1 MYSFRK
7 EEFIMKKNKLA
18 KMAAAVLMTG
28 SIAALGTSK
37 VNAED
42 GASSATQKSSTATFT
57 IDTGKAKLTLDEVP
71 SFVFGGESGVDPA
84 DIYAKKTVDG
94 TGSGKVQITDTRLN
108 AAGWDLTVSKT
119 TALTSGSSSIEGDLT
134 FTPSSF
140 SFMTG
145 SDGKTKIDATGWT
158 FSKTPTLNLPSA
170 SSAAIA
176 SSTGMDKGT
185 GSATVSSAN
194 LKFTKIDN
202 TLAPGTYT
210 SNLTWNLGT
219 HTNESGLASE

>member
-1 MYSFRK
+1 
-7 EEFIMKKNKLA
+7 MKKNKLA

-42 GASSATQKSSTATFT
+42 GASSVTNKQSNATFT
-57 IDTGKAKLTLDEVP
+57 IATSKVKLTLDEVP
-71 SFVFGGESGVDPA
+71 SFDFGSVDPA
-84 DIYAKKTVDG
+84 DIYAKKTVSG
-94 TGSGKVQITDTRLN
+94 KGSGEIQVTDTRLN
-108 AAGWDLTVSKT
+108 ATGWNLAVSKT
-119 TALTSGSSSIEGDLT
+119 TALTNGSSSIEGDLT
-134 FTPSSF
+134 FTPTSF

-145 SDGKTKIDATGWT
+145 SDGKKIDATGWT
-158 FSKTPTLNLPSA
+158 FSKTPTLNLPST
-170 SSAAIA
+170 SSATIA
-176 SSTGMDKGT
+176 SSTGKDKGT

-219 HTNESGLASE
+219 TTDESGRASE

>member
-42 GASSATQKSSTATFT
+42 GGSVTSKQSTATFT
-57 IDTGKAKLTLDEVP
+57 IDTSKAKLTLDEVP

-84 DIYAKKTVDG
+84 DIYAKKSVSG

-108 AAGWDLTVSKT
+108 TTGWNLAVSTT
-119 TALTSGSSSIEGDLT
+119 TALTNSSSSIEGDLT
-134 FTPSSF
+134 FTPTSF
-140 SFMTG
+140 SFTTG
-145 SDGKTKIDATGWT
+145 NATGWT
-158 FSKTPTLNLPSA
+158 FSSGTPTLNLPST
-170 SSAAIA
+170 SSAEIA
-176 SSTGMDKGT
+176 SSIGKDKGT

-194 LKFTKIDN
+194 LKFTKNN
-202 TLAPGTYT
+202 TLAQGKYT

-219 HTNESGLASE
+219 TTDESGRASE

>member
-42 GASSATQKSSTATFT
+42 GGSVTSKQSTATFT
-57 IDTGKAKLTLDEVP
+57 IDTSKAKLTLDEVP
-71 SFVFGGESGVDPA
+71 SFDFGSVDPA
-84 DIYAKKTVDG
+84 DIYAKKTVSG
-94 TGSGKVQITDTRLN
+94 KGSGEIQVTDTRLN
-108 AAGWDLTVSKT
+108 ATGWNLAVSTT
-119 TALTSGSSSIEGDLT
+119 TALTNSSSSIEGDLT
-134 FTPSSF
+134 FTPTSF
-140 SFMTG
+140 SFTTG
-145 SDGKTKIDATGWT
+145 NATGWT
-158 FSKTPTLNLPSA
+158 FSSGTPTLNLPST
-170 SSAAIA
+170 SSAEIA
-176 SSTGMDKGT
+176 SSIGKDKGT

-194 LKFTKIDN
+194 LKFTKNN
-202 TLAPGTYT
+202 TLAEGKYT

-219 HTNESGLASE
+219 TTDESGRASE

>member
-42 GASSATQKSSTATFT
+42 GGSVTSKQSTATFT
-57 IDTGKAKLTLDEVP
+57 IDTSKAKLTLDEVP
-71 SFVFGGESGVDPA
+71 SFDFGSVDPA
-84 DIYAKKTVDG
+84 DIYAKKTVSG
-94 TGSGKVQITDTRLN
+94 KGSGEIQVTDTRLN
-108 AAGWDLTVSKT
+108 ATGWNLAVSTT
-119 TALTSGSSSIEGDLT
+119 TALTNSSSSIEGDLT
-134 FTPSSF
+134 FTPTSF
-140 SFMTG
+140 SFTTG
-145 SDGKTKIDATGWT
+145 NATGWT
-158 FSKTPTLNLPSA
+158 FSSGTPTLNLPST
-170 SSAAIA
+170 SSAEIA
-176 SSTGMDKGT
+176 SSIGKDKGT

-194 LKFTKIDN
+194 LKFTKNN
-202 TLAPGTYT
+202 TLAQGKYT

-219 HTNESGLASE
+219 TTDESGRASE

>member
-1 MYSFRK
+1 MYSFRN

-42 GASSATQKSSTATFT
+42 GGSVTSKQSTATFT
-57 IDTGKAKLTLDEVP
+57 IDTSKAKLTLDEVP
-71 SFVFGGESGVDPA
+71 SFDFGSVDPA
-84 DIYAKKTVDG
+84 DIYAKKTVSG
-94 TGSGKVQITDTRLN
+94 KGSGEIQVTDTRLN
-108 AAGWDLTVSKT
+108 ATGWNLAVSTT
-119 TALTSGSSSIEGDLT
+119 TALKNGSSSIKGDLT
-134 FTPSSF
+134 FTPNSF
-140 SFMTG
+140 SFT
-145 SDGKTKIDATGWT
+145 TKENATGWT
-158 FSKTPTLNLPSA
+158 FSGTPTLNLPST
-170 SSAAIA
+170 SSAEIA
-176 SSTGMDKGT
+176 SSIGKDKGT

-194 LKFTKIDN
+194 LKFTKNN

-219 HTNESGLASE
+219 TTDESGRASE

>member
-1 MYSFRK
+1 
-7 EEFIMKKNKLA
+7 MKKNKLA

-42 GASSATQKSSTATFT
+42 GGSVTSKQSSTATFT
-57 IDTGKAKLTLDEVP
+57 IDTSKAKLTLDEVP

-84 DIYAKKTVDG
+84 DIYAKQTVDG

-108 AAGWDLTVSKT
+108 ATGWNLAVSTT
-119 TALTSGSSSIEGDLT
+119 TALKNGSSSIKGDLT
-134 FTPSSF
+134 FTPNSF
-140 SFMTG
+140 SFT
-145 SDGKTKIDATGWT
+145 TKENATGWT
-158 FSKTPTLNLPSA
+158 FSGTPTLNLPST
-170 SSAAIA
+170 SSAEIA
-176 SSTGMDKGT
+176 SSIGKDKGT

-194 LKFTKIDN
+194 LKFTKNN
-202 TLAPGTYT
+202 TLAQGKYT

-219 HTNESGLASE
+219 TTDESGRASE

>member
-1 MYSFRK
+1 
-7 EEFIMKKNKLA
+7 MKKNKLA

-57 IDTGKAKLTLDEVP
+57 IDTSKAKLTLDEVP

-84 DIYAKKTVDG
+84 DIYAKKSVSG

-108 AAGWDLTVSKT
+108 TTGWNLAVSTT
-119 TALTSGSSSIEGDLT
+119 TALTNGPSSSIEGDLT
-134 FTPSSF
+134 FTPTSF
-140 SFMTG
+140 SFTTG
-145 SDGKTKIDATGWT
+145 NATGWT
-158 FSKTPTLNLPSA
+158 FSDKPTLNLPST

-176 SSTGMDKGT
+176 SSIGKDKGT
-185 GSATVSSAN
+185 GSATVSSAS
-194 LKFTKIDN
+194 LKFTKNN
-202 TLAPGTYT
+202 TLAPGKYT

-219 HTNESGLASE
+219 TTVESGLKSE

>member
-1 MYSFRK
+1 
-7 EEFIMKKNKLA
+7 MKKNKLA

-28 SIAALGTSK
+28 SIATLGTSK

-57 IDTGKAKLTLDEVP
+57 IDTSKAKLTLDEVP

-84 DIYAKKTVDG
+84 DIYAKKSVSG

-108 AAGWDLTVSKT
+108 TTGWNLAVSTT
-119 TALTSGSSSIEGDLT
+119 TALTNSSSSIEGDLT
-134 FTPSSF
+134 FTPTSF
-140 SFMTG
+140 SFTTG
-145 SDGKTKIDATGWT
+145 NATGWT
-158 FSKTPTLNLPSA
+158 FSSGTPTLNLPST
-170 SSAAIA
+170 SSAEIA
-176 SSTGMDKGT
+176 SSIGKDKGT

-194 LKFTKIDN
+194 LKFTKNN
-202 TLAPGTYT
+202 TLAQGKYT

-219 HTNESGLASE
+219 TTDESGRASE

>member
-1 MYSFRK
+1 
-7 EEFIMKKNKLA
+7 MKKNKLA

-57 IDTGKAKLTLDEVP
+57 IDTNKAKLTLDEVP
-71 SFVFGGESGVDPA
+71 SFVFGGKSGVDPA
-84 DIYAKKTVDG
+84 DIYAKKSVSG
-94 TGSGKVQITDTRLN
+94 TGSGKVQVTDTRLN
-108 AAGWDLTVSKT
+108 TTGWNLDVSKT
-119 TALTSGSSSIEGDLT
+119 TPLINDSSSSSIEGDLP
-134 FTPSSF
+134 FTPNPKSF
-140 SFMTG
+140 SFTTG
-145 SDGKTKIDATGWT
+145 ENATGWT
-158 FSKTPTLNLPSA
+158 FSDTPTLILPST

-176 SSTGMDKGT
+176 SSKGTDKGT
-185 GSATVSSAN
+185 GTATVESAN

-210 SNLTWNLGT
+210 SNLTWNLETGT
-219 HTNESGLASE
+219 AEGGKGSE

>member
-1 MYSFRK
+1 
-7 EEFIMKKNKLA
+7 MKKNKLA

-42 GASSATQKSSTATFT
+42 GASSATSKQSTATFT
-57 IDTGKAKLTLDEVP
+57 IDQKQAKLTLDEVP
-71 SFVFGGESGVDPA
+71 SFDFKSVDPA
-84 DIYAKKTVDG
+84 KIYAKQTVDG

-108 AAGWDLTVSKT
+108 TVGWDLTVSNT
-119 TALTSGSSSIEGDLT
+119 TALKNGSSSIEGDLT
-134 FTPSSF
+134 FTPNSF
-140 SFMTG
+140 SFT
-145 SDGKTKIDATGWT
+145 TEENATGWT
-158 FSKTPTLNLPSA
+158 FSSKPTLNLPST

-219 HTNESGLASE
+219 STAEGGKGSE

>member
-1 MYSFRK
+1 
-7 EEFIMKKNKLA
+7 MKKNKLA

-42 GASSATQKSSTATFT
+42 GASSATNKQSNATFT
-57 IDTGKAKLTLDEVP
+57 IDTSKAKLTLDEVP
-71 SFVFGGESGVDPA
+71 SFDFGSVDPA
-84 DIYAKKTVDG
+84 DIYAKKTVSG
-94 TGSGKVQITDTRLN
+94 KGSGEIQVTDTRLN
-108 AAGWDLTVSKT
+108 TVGWDLTVSNT
-119 TALTSGSSSIEGDLT
+119 TALKNGSSSIEGDLA
-134 FTPSSF
+134 FTPNSF
-140 SFMTG
+140 SFTI
-145 SDGKTKIDATGWT
+145 KENATGWT
-158 FSKTPTLNLPSA
+158 FSGKPTLNLPST

-185 GSATVSSAN
+185 GSATLSSAN

>member
-42 GASSATQKSSTATFT
+42 GASSATSESTATFT
-57 IDTGKAKLTLDEVP
+57 IDTSKAKLTLDEVP
-71 SFVFGGESGVDPA
+71 SFDFGSVDPA
-84 DIYAKKTVDG
+84 DIYAKKTV
-94 TGSGKVQITDTRLN
+94 SGKGSDEIQVTDTRLN
-108 AAGWDLTVSKT
+108 ATGWNLAVSTT
-119 TALTSGSSSIEGDLT
+119 TALTNSSSSIEGDLT
-134 FTPSSF
+134 FTPTSF
-140 SFMTG
+140 SFTTG
-145 SDGKTKIDATGWT
+145 NATGWT
-158 FSKTPTLNLPSA
+158 FSSGTPTLNLPST
-170 SSAAIA
+170 SSAEIA
-176 SSTGMDKGT
+176 SSIGKDKGT

-194 LKFTKIDN
+194 LKFTKNN
-202 TLAPGTYT
+202 TLAQGKYT

-219 HTNESGLASE
+219 TTDESGRASE

>member
-42 GASSATQKSSTATFT
+42 GASSATNKQSTATFT
-57 IDTGKAKLTLDEVP
+57 IDSNKAKLTLDEVP
-71 SFVFGGESGVDPA
+71 GFDFGNVDPA
-84 DIYAKKTVDG
+84 DIYAKKTVSG
-94 TGSGKVQITDTRLN
+94 KGSGNIQVTDTRLN
-108 AAGWDLTVSKT
+108 TTGWNLAVSKT
-119 TALTSGSSSIEGDLT
+119 TPLINGSSSIEGDLT
-134 FTPSSF
+134 FTPNSF
-140 SFMTG
+140 SFTTG
-145 SDGKTKIDATGWT
+145 ENATGWT
-158 FSKTPTLNLPSA
+158 FSGTPTLNLPSN
-170 SSAAIA
+170 SSAEIA
-176 SSTGMDKGT
+176 SSIGKDKGT

-194 LKFTKIDN
+194 LKFTKNN
-202 TLAPGTYT
+202 TLAQGKYT

-219 HTNESGLASE
+219 TTDESGRASE

>member
-1 MYSFRK
+1 
-7 EEFIMKKNKLA
+7 MKKNKLA

-57 IDTGKAKLTLDEVP
+57 IDTSKAKLTLDEVP

-84 DIYAKKTVDG
+84 DIYAKKSVSG

-108 AAGWDLTVSKT
+108 TTGWNLAVSTT
-119 TALTSGSSSIEGDLT
+119 TALTNSSSSIEGDLT
-134 FTPSSF
+134 FTPTSF
-140 SFMTG
+140 SFTTG
-145 SDGKTKIDATGWT
+145 NATGWT
-158 FSKTPTLNLPSA
+158 FSSGTPTLNLPST
-170 SSAAIA
+170 SSAEIA
-176 SSTGMDKGT
+176 SSIGKEKGT

-194 LKFTKIDN
+194 LKFTKNN
-202 TLAPGTYT
+202 TLAQGKYT

-219 HTNESGLASE
+219 TTDESGRASE

>member
-1 MYSFRK
+1 
-7 EEFIMKKNKLA
+7 MKKNKLA

-42 GASSATQKSSTATFT
+42 GASSATSKATFT
-57 IDTGKAKLTLDEVP
+57 IDKEKAKLTLDGVP

-84 DIYAKKTVDG
+84 KIYAKQTVDG

-108 AAGWDLTVSKT
+108 AAGWDLTVSNT
-119 TALTSGSSSIEGDLT
+119 TALNNGSSSIEGNLT
-134 FTPSSF
+134 FTPTSF

-158 FSKTPTLNLPSA
+158 FSKTPTLNLPST
-170 SSAAIA
+170 SSATIA
-176 SSTGMDKGT
+176 SSRGTDKGT

-194 LKFTKIDN
+194 LKFTKNN
-202 TLAPGTYT
+202 TLAPGKYT

-219 HTNESGLASE
+219 TTVESGLKSE

>member
-57 IDTGKAKLTLDEVP
+57 IDTSKAKLTLDEVP
-71 SFVFGGESGVDPA
+71 SFDFGSVDPA
-84 DIYAKKTVDG
+84 DIYAKKTVSG
-94 TGSGKVQITDTRLN
+94 KGSGEIKVTDTRLN
-108 AAGWDLTVSKT
+108 ATGWNLAVSTT
-119 TALTSGSSSIEGDLT
+119 TALTNSSSSIEGDLT
-134 FTPSSF
+134 FTPTSF
-140 SFMTG
+140 SFTIG
-145 SDGKTKIDATGWT
+145 NATGWT
-158 FSKTPTLNLPSA
+158 FSSGTPTLNLPST
-170 SSAAIA
+170 SSAEIA
-176 SSTGMDKGT
+176 SSIGKDKGT

-194 LKFTKIDN
+194 LKFTKNN
-202 TLAPGTYT
+202 TLAQGKYT

-219 HTNESGLASE
+219 TTDESGRASE

>member
-28 SIAALGTSK
+28 SIATLGTSK

-42 GASSATQKSSTATFT
+42 GASSATSKSSTATFT
-57 IDTGKAKLTLDEVP
+57 IDTSKAKLTLDEVP

-84 DIYAKKTVDG
+84 DIYAKKSVSG

-108 AAGWDLTVSKT
+108 TTGWNLAVSTT
-119 TALTSGSSSIEGDLT
+119 TALTNSSSSIEGDLT
-134 FTPSSF
+134 FTPTSF
-140 SFMTG
+140 SFTTG
-145 SDGKTKIDATGWT
+145 NATGWT
-158 FSKTPTLNLPSA
+158 FSSGTPTLNLPST
-170 SSAAIA
+170 SSAEIA
-176 SSTGMDKGT
+176 SSIGKDKGT

-194 LKFTKIDN
+194 LKFTKNN
-202 TLAPGTYT
+202 TLAQGKYT

-219 HTNESGLASE
+219 TTDESGRASE